1 MSKNQ
6 KKIDADNLSRVNGAF
21 KDMSSELQNNAS
33 DLIDSSATEQIQNA
47 TDELK
52 KLSKEMVATIS
63 SLDEYLGAVG
73 EAFRGVDETMANS
86 IGESIYIKA
95 PETRT
100 ERKERYIQGGKNSQE
115 RHNRRKMVEIA
126 ESQYSDFP

>member
-1 MSKNQ
+1 MSNNQ
-6 KKIDADNLSRVNGAF
+6 KKIDSDNLSRVNGAF
-21 KDMSSELQNNAS
+21 KDMSAELQNNAS

-52 KLSKEMVATIS
+52 KLSKEMVDTIS
-63 SLDEYLGAVG
+63 SLDDYLGAVG

-95 PETRT
+95 PETRA
-100 ERKERYIQGGKNSQE
+100 ERKERYIQGGKDSKE

>member
-1 MSKNQ
+1 MSNNQ

-21 KDMSSELQNNAS
+21 KDMSAELQNNAS

-95 PETRT
+95 PETRV
-100 ERKERYIQGGKNSQE
+100 ERKERYIQGGKDSKE

>member
-1 MSKNQ
+1 MSNNQ
-6 KKIDADNLSRVNGAF
+6 KKIDSDNLSRVNGSF
-21 KDMSSELQNNAS
+21 KDMSAELQNNAS

-73 EAFRGVDETMANS
+73 EAFRNADASMAQS
-86 IGESIYIKA
+86 IGQNMYTKA
-95 PETRT
+95 PESRA
-100 ERKERYIQGGKNSQE
+100 ERRERYIQGGKDSQE
-115 RHNRRKMVEIA
+115 RHNRRKMADIA
-126 ESQYSDFP
+126 EGRYNDFP

>member
-1 MSKNQ
+1 MSNNQ
-6 KKIDADNLSRVNGAF
+6 KKIDSDNLSRVNGAF
-21 KDMSSELQNNAS
+21 KDMSAELQNNAS

-52 KLSKEMVATIS
+52 KLSKEMVDTIS
-63 SLDEYLGAVG
+63 SLDDYLGAVG

-95 PETRT
+95 PETRA
-100 ERKERYIQGGKNSQE
+100 ERKERYIQGGKDSKE

-126 ESQYSDFP
+126 ESQYNDFP

>member
-1 MSKNQ
+1 MSNNQ
-6 KKIDADNLSRVNGAF
+6 KKIDSDNLSRVNGAF
-21 KDMSSELQNNAS
+21 KDMSAELQNNAS

-52 KLSKEMVATIS
+52 KLSSEMVTTIS
-63 SLDEYLGAVG
+63 SLDEFLGAVG

-95 PETRT
+95 PETRA
-100 ERKERYIQGGKNSQE
+100 ERKERYIQGGKDSKE

>member
-1 MSKNQ
+1 MSNNQ
-6 KKIDADNLSRVNGAF
+6 KKIDSDNLSRVNGAF
-21 KDMSSELQNNAS
+21 KDMSAELQNNAS

-73 EAFRGVDETMANS
+73 EAFRNADASMAQS
-86 IGESIYIKA
+86 IGQNMYTKA
-95 PETRT
+95 PESRA
-100 ERKERYIQGGKNSQE
+100 ERRERYIQGGKDSQE
-115 RHNRRKMVEIA
+115 RHNRRKMADIA
-126 ESQYSDFP
+126 EGRYHDFP

>member
-1 MSKNQ
+1 MSNNQ
-6 KKIDADNLSRVNGAF
+6 KKIDSDNLSRVNGAF
-21 KDMSSELQNNAS
+21 KDMSAELQNNAS

-73 EAFRGVDETMANS
+73 EAFRNADANMAQS
-86 IGESIYIKA
+86 IGQNMYTKA
-95 PETRT
+95 PESRA
-100 ERKERYIQGGKNSQE
+100 ERRERYIQGGKDSQE
-115 RHNRRKMVEIA
+115 RHNRRKMADIA
-126 ESQYSDFP
+126 EGRYHDFP

>member
-1 MSKNQ
+1 MSN
-6 KKIDADNLSRVNGAF
+6 KKINPDNLSRVNGAF
-21 KDMSSELQNNAS
+21 KDMSGELKNNVS
-33 DLIDSSATEQIQNA
+33 DLISSSATEKLQAA
-47 TDELK
+47 TDGIK

>member
-1 MSKNQ
+1 MSNNQ
-6 KKIDADNLSRVNGAF
+6 KKIDSDNLSRVNGSF
-21 KDMSSELQNNAS
+21 KDMSAELQNNAS

-95 PETRT
+95 PETRV
-100 ERKERYIQGGKNSQE
+100 ERKERYIQGGKDSKE

>member
-1 MSKNQ
+1 MSNNQ
-6 KKIDADNLSRVNGAF
+6 KKIDSDNLSRVNGSF
-21 KDMSSELQNNAS
+21 KDMSAELQNNAS

-95 PETRT
+95 PETRV

>member
-1 MSKNQ
+1 MSNNQ
-6 KKIDADNLSRVNGAF
+6 KKIDSDNLSRVNGAF
-21 KDMSSELQNNAS
+21 KDMSAELQNNAS

-52 KLSKEMVATIS
+52 KLSSEMVTTIS
-63 SLDEYLGAVG
+63 SLDEFLGAVG

-95 PETRT
+95 PETRA
-100 ERKERYIQGGKNSQE
+100 ERKERYIQGGKDSKE

-126 ESQYSDFP
+126 ESQYNDFP

>member
-1 MSKNQ
+1 MSNNQ

-126 ESQYSDFP
+126 ESQYKDFP

>member
-1 MSKNQ
+1 MSNNQ